1 MYRITSIGK
10 ISMIA
15 FALVLVLVLS
25 ACGQA
30 TNQGNTPANTSAN
43 ATDEVAKSTNE
54 TEVGN
59 EGSLEEAEFWT
70 YESDKGPVQI
80 PRHPQRV
87 VIPVQDFIGDALTL
101 GVTPIAVAG
110 NDILENPYFKEAL
123 AGVEVVGDHATVS
136 LEKITSLNPD
146 LIITYQEE
154 TYEQISKIA
163 PTVFIPWGKYDYKE
177 RLIEIGKILNKEQ
190 EAVKWV
196 ADFNEKLEAKKA
208 ELADLI
214 AADKKVAIFEIAG
227 KELYL
232 YGSSYGRGGEI
243 LYNGLGLQ
251 APDLVQEVA
260 FKEGWASLSHE
271 ALPKYLGEADYIF
284 QGFSRGV
291 EQDKMDILDSAIWQS
306 LPAVKAGHVFTYD
319 VKTYYFSDAYALDKQ
334 LDEIVAVLKSFQ

>member
-1 MYRITSIGK
+1 MYRIASMRK
-10 ISMIA
+10 FSMIA
-15 FALVLVLVLS
+15 FALMLLLVLS

-30 TNQGNTPANTSAN
+30 ADQGNAPANTSE
-43 ATDEVAKSTNE
+43 EVVKSSNE
-54 TEVGN
+54 NEVSTG
-59 EGSLEEAEFWT
+59 ESVEETEFWT
-70 YESDKGPVQI
+70 YESDKGPVEI
-80 PRHPQRV
+80 PRNPQRV

-110 NDILENPYFKEAL
+110 NDILNNPYFKEAL
-123 AGVEVVGDHATVS
+123 TGVEVVGDHATVD
-136 LEKITSLNPD
+136 LEKIASLDPD

-177 RLIEIGKILNKEQ
+177 RLIEIGKILNKEEQ
-190 EAVKWV
+190 AEKWV
-196 ADFNEKLEAKKA
+196 ADFDQKLEEKKV

-243 LYNGLGLQ
+243 LYNGLGLH
-251 APDLVQEVA
+251 APALVQDVA

-271 ALPKYLGEADYIF
+271 ALPEYLGEADYIF

-291 EQDKMDILDSAIWQS
+291 EQDKLDILDSAIWKS